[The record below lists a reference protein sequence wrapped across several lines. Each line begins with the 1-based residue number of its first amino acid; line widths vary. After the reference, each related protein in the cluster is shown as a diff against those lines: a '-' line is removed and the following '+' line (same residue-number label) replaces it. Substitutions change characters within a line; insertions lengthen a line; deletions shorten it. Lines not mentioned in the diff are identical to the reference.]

1 MKIVLVVAVAEN
13 GVIGRDGTMPW
24 HLKSELG
31 HFRRLT
37 LNHPVLMGRKTYQSI
52 GKPLKDRT
60 NIVLTR
66 KAGEAAPGLIWAAS
80 LEEGLALARAD
91 AERRGVD
98 AVMVIGGNDVFAR
111 TLPLA
116 DRLEFTRVHAAPE
129 GDVVFPPLDLTQ
141 WKETRRE
148 PHKRGTGDDYDFT
161 VLTYERV
168 R

>member
-1 MKIVLVVAVAEN
+1 MAVHLVAALDEN
-13 GVIGRDGTMPW
+13 FAIGKQGGLPW
-24 HLKSELG
+24 HLPDDLKY
-31 HFRRLT
+31 FKQLT
-37 LNHPVLMGRKTYQSI
+37 MDRAVLMGRKTAESI
-52 GKPLKDRT
+52 GKPLPNRT

-66 KAGEAAPGLIWAAS
+66 KAGEAARGLIWASS
-80 LEEGLALARAD
+80 LDEGLALARAD
-91 AERRGVD
+91 AQKRGVD

-111 TLPLA
+111 TLPVA

-148 PHKRGTGDDYDFT
+148 PHKAGPGDDHDFT

>member
-13 GVIGRDGTMPW
+13 NVIGRGGALPW

-37 LNHPVLMGRKTYQSI
+37 LNHPVLMGRNTYLSI

-66 KAGEAAPGLIWAAS
+66 KAGEAAPGLIWAS
-80 LEEGLALARAD
+80 RLDEGLALARAD

-111 TLPLA
+111 TLPMA
-116 DRLEFTRVHAAPE
+116 DRLEFTRVHASPE
-129 GDVVFPPLDLTQ
+129 GDVVFPPLDLSH
-141 WKETRRE
+141 WMETRRE
-148 PHKRGTGDDYDFT
+148 RHARGPGDDHDFT
-161 VLTYERV
+161 VLTYER
-168 R
+168 RR

>member
-13 GVIGRDGTMPW
+13 NVIGRGGALPW

-37 LNHPVLMGRKTYQSI
+37 LNHPVLMGRNTYLSI

-66 KAGEAAPGLIWAAS
+66 KAGAAAPGLIWAAS

-111 TLPLA
+111 TLPMA
-116 DRLEFTRVHAAPE
+116 DRLEFTRVHASPE
-129 GDVVFPPLDLTQ
+129 GDVVFPALDLSQ
-141 WKETRRE
+141 WMETRRE
-148 PHKRGTGDDYDFT
+148 RHARGPGDDHDFT
-161 VLTYERV
+161 VLTYER
-168 R
+168 RR